1 MALYTGKD
9 VQDIKKSTEVVITS
23 YEMVKSIIDKKK
35 HLVTDNLTEKETPKF
50 GTIIL
55 DESHYIKSHDAARS
69 KNALKICHAG
79 IGIKIAVS
87 NFKKF
92 FTKLKVF

>member
-1 MALYTGKD
+1 MTFSKIDPDTFIIVSKFLILHGHPN
-9 VQDIKKSTEVVITS
+9 TS

-35 HLVTDNLTEKETPKF
+35 HLVTDNLTEKEKPKF

-69 KNALKICHAG
+69 KNALKICHSG
-79 IGIKIAVS
+79 
-87 NFKKF
+87 
-92 FTKLKVF
+92 